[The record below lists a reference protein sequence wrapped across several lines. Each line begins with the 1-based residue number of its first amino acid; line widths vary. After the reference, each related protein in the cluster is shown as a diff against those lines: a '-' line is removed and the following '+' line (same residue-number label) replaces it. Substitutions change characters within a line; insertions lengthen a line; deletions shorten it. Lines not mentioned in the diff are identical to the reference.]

1 MKDYRRID
9 CKNVIK
15 NYRQI
20 NDKVAIKIYRRIDCK
35 DVSNGLTGAR
45 ARRLRRCDVTEDG
58 RSVFIANDATHLIDV
73 VCRHFLLLKNQTIE
87 EHRPSVFIAND
98 ATHPYMSLA
107 KNVGGRV
114 GVKENFKGGGG
125 VKKFSKILLQICD
138 NPERSPKFSEKMAFF
153 SQKSN
158 FLQKCHFFSKILLRK
173 ILCGGRVAFKE
184 NFIGGEGIL

>member
-20 NDKVAIKIYRRIDCK
+20 NDKVAIKSYRRIYGK

-73 VCRHFLLLKNQTIE
+73 VCSHFLLLKNQTIE

-98 ATHPYMSLA
+98 ATHLID
-107 KNVGGRV
+107 VVCRHL
-114 GVKENFKGGGG
+114 F
-125 VKKFSKILLQICD
+125 LLTI
-138 NPERSPKFSEKMAFF
+138 
-153 SQKSN
+153 
-158 FLQKCHFFSKILLRK
+158 
-173 ILCGGRVAFKE
+173 
-184 NFIGGEGIL
+184 